1 MGCYSLYSINFYNE
15 ATDCIDKFL
24 KKYPANQDIIYAE
37 YLKSIIFFE
46 QISDEVKRLRASC
59 LKQINKLIIF

>member
-24 KKYPANQDIIYAE
+24 KKYPANQEVIYAE

-46 QISDEVKRLRASC
+46 QIQDESKDLEPLNKAN
-59 LKQINKLIIF
+59 KQISSS